1 MDSGGGSKFI
11 ISRDITFDETRM
23 GMKCKDSDIV
33 VPKKAMEETQF
44 EVELPEEEDVDVD
57 DQISTSSP
65 SETQPMVDPDYL
77 LARYRERSTIVAPRR
92 YGYVDLV
99 SYALNAAEEL
109 QDSDPRTFKEAL
121 ESKDNKEWLKEV
133 KGEISSLE
141 TNHTWELVK
150 LPKTHRVVG
159 CKWIFKK
166 REGIPGVEGSRYK
179 ARLVAKGFTQFEGI
193 DYNEIFFPE

>member
-33 VPKKAMEETQF
+33 VPETRVEETQI
-44 EVELPEEEDVDVD
+44 EVELPEEEGVDVD
-57 DQISTSSP
+57 DEISTSRS
-65 SETQPMVDPDYL
+65 SGTQPMVDLDYL
-77 LARYRERSTIVAPRR
+77 LARDRERRTIVAPRR

-109 QDSDPRTFKEAL
+109 QDSDPRTFKDAL
-121 ESKDNKEWLKEV
+121 ESKDGKFWLKAV
-133 KGEISSLE
+133 KEEISSLE
-141 TNHTWELVK
+141 KNHTWELVK

-166 REGIPGVEGSRYK
+166 KEGIPGVEG
-179 ARLVAKGFTQFEGI
+179 
-193 DYNEIFFPE
+193 P